1 MTDPYFIT
9 PYRAVEA
16 FETFVLP
23 GIKKAMNDGAVG
35 RRHMHIVCLRPNTPY
50 SEKAGLP
57 ILFDHS
63 IGDPEDWQQWEG
75 KSYKDFA
82 QAKARIS
89 WRTGMSSREVV
100 MCQPHLLVKSD
111 TILWGS
117 SILNGV
123 IVAVSG
129 VQPYFDEMFAT
140 MTAAAVIGEA
150 SHYAHEFQT
159 KENRPD
165 FLE

>member
-1 MTDPYFIT
+1 MIT
-9 PYRAVEA
+9 PYFVTPFRAREA

-23 GIKKAMNDGAVG
+23 GIKNAMEEKSVN
-35 RRHMHIVCLRPNTPY
+35 RMHMHIVCLHPNTPY
-50 SEKAGLP
+50 SENTKLP
-57 ILFDHS
+57 ILFDYS
-63 IGDPEDWQQWEG
+63 IGNPEDWERWDG
-75 KSYKDFA
+75 KSYQDFA

-100 MCQPHLLVKSD
+100 MCHPHLLAKGD

-150 SHYAHEFQT
+150 SHYANELQ
-159 KENRPD
+159 KGGNCPD
-165 FLE
+165 FLA